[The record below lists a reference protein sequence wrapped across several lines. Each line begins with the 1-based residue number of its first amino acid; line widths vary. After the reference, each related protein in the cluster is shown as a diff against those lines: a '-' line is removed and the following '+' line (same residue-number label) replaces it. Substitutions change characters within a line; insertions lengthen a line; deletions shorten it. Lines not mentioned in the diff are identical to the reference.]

1 MEEHKALKP
10 GNGELQAALDEWM
23 EEWEAEEE
31 HKRQEALKAQE
42 DDGWTVVQR
51 HKASGC
57 QGGVACG
64 RYGLA
69 CPGQVASH
77 GNRSEMSGAAAKRQ
91 A

>member
-31 HKRQEALKAQE
+31 RKRQEALRAQE

-51 HKASGC
+51 HKASG
-57 QGGVACG
+57 ACG
-64 RYGLA
+64 G
-69 CPGQVASH
+69 GQVGSS
-77 GNRSEMSGAAAKRQ
+77 GMSVFGAGTARCALRRYTGIKRND
-91 A
+91 